1 MTTIKTKIRFVVQ
14 GQIDGCTFYDVA
26 VHKSESAATKTMDR
40 ILKHCYPKWRGLDI
54 GIRLIRRVETITA
67 ESEIRVFTTTPQGKV
82 RSYLAELFV
91 PSWLPKPIQ
100 RKLKEREIPGKGKP

>member
-14 GQIDGCTFYDVA
+14 GQLNGGTFYDVA
-26 VHKSESAATKTMDR
+26 VHKSESAAAKTMDR
-40 ILKHCYPKWRGLDI
+40 ILKHCYPKWRGMDL
-54 GIRLIRRVETITA
+54 GIRLVRRVETVKA
-67 ESEIRVFTTTPQGKV
+67 ESEIRVFTSRPEGKV

-100 RKLKEREIPGKGKP
+100 RKMKEKPIPGKEKP

>member
-14 GQIDGCTFYDVA
+14 GQLNGGTFYDIE
-26 VHKSESAATKTMDR
+26 VHKSESAAEKTMDR
-40 ILKHCYPKWRGLDI
+40 ILKNCYPQWRGMDL
-54 GIRLIRRVETITA
+54 GIRLVRRVETVKA
-67 ESEIRVFTTTPQGKV
+67 ESEIRIFTSRPEGKT

-100 RKLKEREIPGKGKP
+100 RKMKEKPIPGKGRP